1 MTDREAN
8 AELTWPESCSAVH
21 PQLDSTASCSI
32 CNDFYDTPL
41 VLPCG
46 HSCKLPHRHK
56 LQVVFERV
64 ITDLVYMQSVQT
76 AYVAISAISKA
87 KPDVRNVELYV
98 MSGT

>member
-8 AELTWPESCSAVH
+8 AELTWPESCSVVH

-46 HSCKLPHRHK
+46 HSCKLPHHK
-56 LQVVFERV
+56 LQLVLEWV
-64 ITDLVYMQSVQT
+64 ITGLVYMQSVQT

-98 MSGT
+98 MRGT

>member
-1 MTDREAN
+1 MLFTPNLIAQLVAASATTSTTHLWFCLADTHVSY
-8 AELTWPESCSAVH
+8 LTW
-21 PQLDSTASCSI
+21 
-32 CNDFYDTPL
+32 
-41 VLPCG
+41 
-46 HSCKLPHRHK
+46 HK

-87 KPDVRNVELYV
+87 KPDVHNVDLYV